1 MKLWKINDTYIV
13 TPVHATAIDAV
24 LAAAAGGVVGI
35 ETVTVVRNRIKVFDE
50 GYLRGPNRGET
61 DGSSKL

>member
-24 LAAAAGGVVGI
+24 LA
-35 ETVTVVRNRIKVFDE
+35 TVTVVRNRIKVFDE